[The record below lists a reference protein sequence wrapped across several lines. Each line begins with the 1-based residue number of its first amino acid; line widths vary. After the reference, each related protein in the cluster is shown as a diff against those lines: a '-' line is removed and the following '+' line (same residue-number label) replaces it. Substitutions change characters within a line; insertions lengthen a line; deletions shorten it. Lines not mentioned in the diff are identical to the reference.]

1 MPPLK
6 EITGDMMRVP
16 RQIDQ
21 TILSLHESSLSHRD
35 AAVDDELRKFE
46 EEISPAGSVDK
57 MHEQD
62 KMSMGK
68 HNLPPVAPSRFGKVE
83 PASVE

>member
-1 MPPLK
+1 MLQLMMSSGNLK
-6 EITGDMMRVP
+6 
-16 RQIDQ
+16 
-21 TILSLHESSLSHRD
+21 
-35 AAVDDELRKFE
+35 K
-46 EEISPAGSVDK
+46 ISPAGSVDK